1 AAEILD
7 VLEPLLDSVVIT
19 QSSSP
24 RAIPAD
30 RLADL
35 ARDVFDDEERVH
47 EQASLPDAI
56 QTAVDLAEEGGDQFG
71 GVVVAGSITLTAE
84 ARDPLG
90 VRAEACAWSWT
101 SHLPPALTARSGC
114 SRPRSS
120 SSRPS
125 WCSSLRWPP
134 TSWSL
139 RTGS

>member
-1 AAEILD
+1 
-7 VLEPLLDSVVIT
+7 T

-56 QTAVDLAEEGGDQFG
+56 RTAVDLAEEGGDQFG

-84 ARDPLG
+84 ARDLLG
-90 VRAEACAWSWT
+90 VPEEARAWT
-101 SHLPPALTARSGC
+101 RTSPLPPARTERSRHC
-114 SRPRSS
+114 L
-120 SSRPS
+120 
-125 WCSSLRWPP
+125 LRDEPP
-134 TSWSL
+134 AS
-139 RTGS
+139 